1 MLKLFLV
8 SLMMFFSVFSGLP
21 TSLWPSNQRFE
32 HHSIQ
37 LKSAASD
44 EFISYW
50 NDDFRKDDVGNIIP
64 ICDITYSS
72 FKTMYSKYV
81 LLDTSDKA
89 IVDAT
94 PDYEEGYSIKD
105 SIKTLVDMYGDNQN
119 PTAKEKRTL
128 DQKSSIIVIVTIAV
142 FGMSTICI
150 FFVLKRDNII
160 Q

>member
-1 MLKLFLV
+1 MLKLFLI
-8 SLMMFFSVFSGLP
+8 SLTMFFSLFSGLP
-21 TSLWPSNQRFE
+21 TSLGSSNAQFE

-44 EFISYW
+44 GFISYW

-72 FKTMYSKYV
+72 FKTMYAKYV
-81 LLDTSDKA
+81 LLDVEDKA
-89 IVDAT
+89 VVDAT
-94 PDYEEGYSIKD
+94 PDFEEGYTIKD
-105 SIKTLVDMYGDNQN
+105 SIKTLVDMYGDSHI
-119 PTAKEKRTL
+119 PAAKEKRTL